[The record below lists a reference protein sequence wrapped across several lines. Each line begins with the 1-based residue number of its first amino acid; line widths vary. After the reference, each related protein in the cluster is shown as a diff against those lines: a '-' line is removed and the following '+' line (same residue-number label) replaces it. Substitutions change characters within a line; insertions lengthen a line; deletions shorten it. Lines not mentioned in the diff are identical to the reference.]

1 MLEIGEHV
9 LVKSSD
15 AVVVFA
21 FTPQRV
27 VEDAEELKSLMERRG
42 TVFWN
47 FGENGGDFRTAFF
60 FSGFA
65 IAFYQIDDG
74 INAGN
79 GRFQKFN
86 AHVIMLFV
94 GDG

>member
-9 LVKSSD
+9 LIKTSD
-15 AVVVFA
+15 AIVVFA
-21 FTPQRV
+21 FAPQRV
-27 VEDAEELKSLMERRG
+27 VEDAEELKSLMKRRG
-42 TVFWN
+42 AVFWN
-47 FGENGGDFRTAFF
+47 FGENGGDFRATFF
-60 FSGFA
+60 FGCFA
-65 IAFYQIDDG
+65 IAFRQIDDG

-86 AHVIMLFV
+86 AHVVMLFA